1 MSREI
6 QTKTQSKVMAI
17 LAAFDSLPDCAG
29 VTIPVGCA
37 TTGRSRA
44 SIYRDIG
51 AGRIEAFKIN
61 GSTRL
66 RVGSLRK
73 LLTGTPAQ
81 IIRTACPTEQ
91 EQANPRTTRN

>member
-1 MSREI
+1 MKALGITRV
-6 QTKTQSKVMAI
+6 QSPHYAKLAAT
-17 LAAFDSLPDCAG
+17 LAAFDTLPDCAG

-37 TTGRSRA
+37 TTSRSRA
-44 SIYRDIG
+44 SLYRDIA

-73 LLTGTPAQ
+73 LLAGNPA
-81 IIRTACPTEQ
+81 
-91 EQANPRTTRN
+91 